1 MAAFKRIDDHVQAG
15 LDKIRNKTWAEPLGK
30 VLATGATI
38 ANTMEGFIP
47 GFSFVGGALSLGATI
62 LNPEP
67 GPLELQQEL
76 QEVKQMLNDNTQPK
90 IVLKALQTQK
100 LELESLLENSID
112 ELQSDFVE
120 IKTEMR
126 AVLKSIERHKCSS
139 SEEMLA
145 MKNLIEQTFL
155 LVADVKYRVCNL

>member
-1 MAAFKRIDDHVQAG
+1 M
-15 LDKIRNKTWAEPLGK
+15 DKIRNKTWAEPLGK

-47 GFSFVGGALSLGATI
+47 GLSFVGGALSLGATI

-67 GPLELQQEL
+67 GPVELQQDL
-76 QEVKQMLNDNTQPK
+76 QEIKQMLNENTQPK
-90 IVLKALQTQK
+90 LVLKALQTQK

-112 ELQSDFVE
+112 ELHSDFVK

-126 AVLKSIERHKCSS
+126 DVLKSIEKQNSCS
-139 SEEMLA
+139 SEEIAA
-145 MKNLIEQTFL
+145 MKDLIEQTFL
-155 LVADVKYRVCNL
+155 LVADIKYRVYNL

>member
-1 MAAFKRIDDHVQAG
+1 M
-15 LDKIRNKTWAEPLGK
+15 
-30 VLATGATI
+30 
-38 ANTMEGFIP
+38 
-47 GFSFVGGALSLGATI
+47 GATI